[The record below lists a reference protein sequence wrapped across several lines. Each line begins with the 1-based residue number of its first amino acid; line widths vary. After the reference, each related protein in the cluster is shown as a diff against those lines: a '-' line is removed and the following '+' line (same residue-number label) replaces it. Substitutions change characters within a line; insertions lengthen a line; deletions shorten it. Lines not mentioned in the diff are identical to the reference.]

1 MLSLLATVPLAR
13 AAELPAPIA
22 RAFIANRVPVS
33 GVSIYIESL
42 ADSAPILAHL
52 ADVPRNPASAMKL
65 LPTLAALETL
75 GPAYTWKTQA
85 YSAAPLKNGRLEGD
99 LFLKG
104 YGDPYL
110 VTENFWGLLQGLR
123 RAGVKEIAGDLV
135 LDLSYLKPNL
145 GDESFDGEDLRA
157 YNAHPSALLLN
168 FQSVKLRF
176 VPDAH
181 ALNVY
186 PEPASHHL
194 RVDNRVRLVKGPCR
208 GWSRDLQLKV
218 VERGDGDV
226 VRLGGRYP
234 SACGER
240 EMFRVVSKLPRYVHG
255 VFKAAWEEQG
265 GRFLGEVREAVL
277 PENARLLYQVESRPL
292 AEIVRGINKFS
303 NNVMTRQLVL
313 TLGAERFGPPGT
325 VENGLAAVRQWLLAA
340 GESFP
345 ELVLENGAGLS
356 RNERISARHL
366 VAVLNRGYRSPYMPE
381 YLASL
386 PLAGADGTLARRFGA
401 TALAANLR
409 AKTGSLDGVRSLA
422 GYLRDRNGRLLAIA
436 IVHNDASADRDGA
449 LRVQEAILDW
459 AYGAGLGA

>member
-1 MLSLLATVPLAR
+1 MPGVAIRFLLMLSLLAAATLAR

-22 RAFIANRVPVS
+22 RAFLANRVPVS

-42 ADSAPILAHL
+42 ADGAPVLAHL
-52 ADVPRNPASAMKL
+52 PDVPRNPASAMKL

-85 YSAAPLKNGRLEGD
+85 YSAAPLKNGRLAGD
-99 LFLKG
+99 LYLKG

-110 VTENFWGLLQGLR
+110 VTENFWSLLQGLR

-135 LDLSYLKPNL
+135 LDLSFLKPNPS
-145 GDESFDGEDLRA
+145 DESFDGEDLRA
-157 YNAHPSALLLN
+157 YNANPSALLLN

-176 VPDAH
+176 VPDAR

-186 PEPASHHL
+186 PEPAPHHL

-208 GWSRDLQLKV
+208 GWSRDLRLQV
-218 VERGDGDV
+218 VERPDGDV

-313 TLGAERFGPPGT
+313 TLGAERFAPPGT
-325 VENGLAAVRQWLLAA
+325 VENGLAAVRQWLAA
-340 GESFP
+340 GGESFP

-356 RNERISARHL
+356 RNERISTRHL
-366 VAVLNRGYRSPYMPE
+366 VGILKRGYRSPYMPE

-386 PLAGADGTLARRFGA
+386 PVAG
-401 TALAANLR
+401 
-409 AKTGSLDGVRSLA
+409 AKTGSLDNVRSLA
-422 GYLRDRNGRLLAIA
+422 GYLRDSSGRLLAVA
-436 IVHNDASADRDGA
+436 IVHNDESAERDGA
-449 LRVQEAILDW
+449 WRLQEAILEW
-459 AYGAGLGA
+459 AYSMGAGAGPQAAL